1 MGRDRKNEN
10 RQEKWTKLHLNTM
23 RTEAWKALPRVAQA
37 LYPWLLLEW
46 SGPKGNN
53 NGKIRLSVRDAAKCM
68 GCAINTASNAF
79 HDLQAKGF
87 ICITEG
93 ARLGVGGEGKSPSYE
108 ITELAM
114 PGAASGRKLYKNW
127 SSGNDYPVTKAQIAN
142 TAGNN
147 GKKKARHQNEDST
160 VIKMTTYQKRTSSK

>member
-10 RQEKWTKLHLNTM
+10 RPEKWTKLHLNTM
-23 RTEAWKALPRVAQA
+23 RTEAWKALPQVAQA

-46 SGPKGNN
+46 KGSKFNN
-53 NGKIRLSVRDAAKCM
+53 NGKIRLSVRDAAERL
-68 GCAINTASNAF
+68 GCARNTAARAF

-93 ARLGVGGEGKSPSYE
+93 ACLGVGGEGKSPSYE

-114 PGAASGRKLYKNW
+114 PGAVAGRKLYNNW

-142 TAGNN
+142 QSGNN
-147 GKKKARHQNEDST
+147 RKAKSRHQNEDST
-160 VIKMTTYQKRTSSK
+160 VIKMKTYQKRTSSK